1 MERIFYQS
9 DVADAY
15 SGLPIYV
22 FDTSFL
28 PSPETIDYD
37 HFIPAMINILPRT
50 PYVVVML
57 SCGLNQFNWVWGV
70 KFLKSFL
77 ASDVNVANLHK
88 IISVHDSWFVR
99 SITQL
104 VTNFAFSKKTTVRL
118 NALFSMSPGKDDLL
132 IRCETLSHLSA
143 YIDITKLKLSLNVY
157 RHEAET
163 QMTPK
168 LFLEYPVPT
177 LVTSNTQF
185 CQSSDPDFYHHFYQ
199 IFHIVSTH
207 GTQVELLFHKPGNRL
222 NSEILFLCIMRN
234 QLIWIN
240 DWDLH
245 CIASCFKRLLIEM
258 PQRLVSRD
266 LIVLPMN
273 DSFEYTVGV
282 FNQMV
287 SHYQTGAVLFQIIDM
302 CWRISQNGSVT
313 KHNPRSIVRCL
324 CFSLT
329 HEPHLQLKSETVG
342 STIRFL
348 ENVVEHWP
356 KIKPLHRNRFS
367 TVESVVEGK
376 DFHDSTIDELYN
388 MSHEI
393 SVDEVISD
401 EDKSDYTASYLSDKS
416 SFSLVGTIFEN
427 PDSTASLKKIA
438 TARELQS
445 PSKQEGCES
454 PVKPKPKNHNLS
466 AALILISQAENSP
479 QRKPKSTPKLPTDA
493 TVKVIAEHEVKKE
506 KRLSDISNVQV
517 QWPPQ
522 KYKFEKKPSIA
533 NLQIKEAV
541 KPNDPVRRPVI
552 RGRKV
557 GQLTKLFE
565 ERSQAMEILTSI

>member
-9 DVADAY
+9 DVVDAY
-15 SGLPIYV
+15 SGLPIYI

-37 HFIPAMINILPRT
+37 QFIPAMINILPRT
-50 PYVVVML
+50 PYVVIML

-77 ASDVNVANLHK
+77 ASDVNVENLHK

-118 NALFSMSPGKDDLL
+118 NALFTRSPSKDNLL

-143 YIDITKLKLSLNVY
+143 YVDITKLKLSLNIY

-177 LVTSNTQF
+177 LVTSKTRF
-185 CQSSDPDFYHHFYQ
+185 CQTSDPDFYHHFYL

-258 PQRLVSRD
+258 PQRLVNREH
-266 LIVLPMN
+266 IILPMD

-282 FNQMV
+282 FNHMV
-287 SHYQTGAVLFQIIDM
+287 SHDQTGAVLFQIMDM
-302 CWRISQNGSVT
+302 CWRISQNAST
-313 KHNPRSIVRCL
+313 TRHSPRSIVRSL

-329 HEPHLQLKSETVG
+329 HEPHLKSEKLG

-356 KIKPLHRNRFS
+356 KIKPLHRSRYP
-367 TVESVVEGK
+367 TVENVVEGEN
-376 DFHDSTIDELYN
+376 FHNSTIDELYN

-401 EDKSDYTASYLSDKS
+401 EEKSDFTASYLSDKS

-427 PDSTASLKKIA
+427 PDSITSKVKIA
-438 TARELQS
+438 APRDLQS
-445 PSKQEGCES
+445 PTKRANCDS
-454 PVKPKPKNHNLS
+454 PIKPKPKNHNLP
-466 AALILISQAENSP
+466 AELISQPEISP
-479 QRKPKSTPKLPTDA
+479 QRKPKSTPKLPIDA
-493 TVKVIAEHEVKKE
+493 PVKFTADPDVKKE
-506 KRLSDISNVQV
+506 KRLNDISNVLI

-522 KYKFEKKPSIA
+522 KYKFEKKPSIV
-533 NLQIKEAV
+533 NLQVKETA